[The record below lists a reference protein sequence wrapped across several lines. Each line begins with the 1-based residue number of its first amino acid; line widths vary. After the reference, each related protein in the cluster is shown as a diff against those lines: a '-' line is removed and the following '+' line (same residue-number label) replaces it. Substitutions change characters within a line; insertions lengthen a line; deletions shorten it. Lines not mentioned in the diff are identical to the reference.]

1 MSYLAFGVGD
11 NSPCSFT
18 SFLSPAQVS
27 FSLICVGDS
36 MGGGGG
42 KNEGKGGG
50 GGLIPVTH
58 LDVFWAYSFPE
69 VKDWII

>member
-50 GGLIPVTH
+50 GGVDTSNTFKCFLGKQ
-58 LDVFWAYSFPE
+58 FSWS
-69 VKDWII
+69 

>member
-36 MGGGGG
+36 MGGEGG

-50 GGLIPVTH
+50 GG
-58 LDVFWAYSFPE
+58 WYQ
-69 VKDWII
+69 

>member
-50 GGLIPVTH
+50 GVDTSNTFKCFLGIQ
-58 LDVFWAYSFPE
+58 FSWS
-69 VKDWII
+69 

>member
-36 MGGGGG
+36 MGGKGG
-42 KNEGKGGG
+42 KNEGKGEGG
-50 GGLIPVTH
+50 GGVDTSNTFRCFLGIQ
-58 LDVFWAYSFPE
+58 FSWS
-69 VKDWII
+69 